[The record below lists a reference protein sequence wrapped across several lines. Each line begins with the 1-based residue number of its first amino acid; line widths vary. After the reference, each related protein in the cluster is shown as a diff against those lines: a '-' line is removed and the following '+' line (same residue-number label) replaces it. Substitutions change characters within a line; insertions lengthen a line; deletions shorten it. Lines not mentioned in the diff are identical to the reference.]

1 MDRLND
7 FMKARVDAI
16 AKGTKIERL
25 TDDDDVREW
34 LVFGR
39 VAMIFTIWAAM
50 ICAVALVI
58 SVRF

>member
-1 MDRLND
+1 MAGLDE

-16 AKGTKIERL
+16 AKGTPIERL

-39 VAMIFTIWAAM
+39 LAMIFCLWAAM

-58 SVRF
+58 SFRF